1 MIRCVIVTVSTVPIL
16 VFGGVARVRIGAS
29 AVVVRVVGRVG
40 VVVVFRSEAA
50 KGEVQNRSI
59 GAREEFLYVLR
70 KSFRFV
76 AGPHEFPVVGQVS
89 ISVQSVPLVNR
100 CRAASS

>member
-1 MIRCVIVTVSTVPIL
+1 MIRCVVVTVCTVPIL

-29 AVVVRVVGRVG
+29 AVVRVVGRVG
-40 VVVVFRSEAA
+40 VVVVFWSEAA